1 MNKKIIASV
10 CGAAVLATAVYFG
23 GVYVNE
29 GRWLIIW
36 ICRCLGVS
44 R

>member
-23 GVYVNE
+23 GVFI
-29 GRWLIIW
+29 LI
-36 ICRCLGVS
+36 LHNKQ
-44 R
+44 